1 MLKVRNPDLSKRRK
15 RPVPVQ
21 FRVANLC
28 RLFRDRYGADLPNDD
43 AGLEDATIIA
53 CHLARLPGADP
64 VTRITNW
71 LSLWCPWM
79 PIATRIEFID
89 NMIDNPRTWT
99 ADALAHALN
108 VNAADRRR
116 LRLWTIGATDQT
128 AAEREAARKQRDKER
143 KEARRRARGAKPRA
157 QCESQGKPWIAAGI
171 ARSTLVQAPAPSR
184 VDNPSALKSSNTAD
198 ELSHSRSDPS
208 KQLAPCSK
216 SPPAVHQHMANNLT
230 PTAVNQSEP
239 KRMQIRRKLKAALD
253 GMIWNGLP
261 FDEAARA
268 AGFNVR
274 AMRKALERPSR
285 TKLPADAK
293 TSVPRKRIERQHLPR
308 A

>member
-1 MLKVRNPDLSKRRK
+1 MQSVRNPDLKKRK

-28 RLFRDRYGADLPNDD
+28 HLFRDRYAGEVLPPDD

-79 PIATRIEFID
+79 PIAERLELID
-89 NMIDNPRTWT
+89 NVIAEPRRWS

-116 LRLWTIGATDQT
+116 LRLWTIGAVDQT
-128 AAEREAARKQRDKER
+128 AAEREAARQGRNR
-143 KEARRRARGAKPRA
+143 AAKEAKRHAKGAKPRA

-171 ARSTLVQAPAPSR
+171 ARSTWY
-184 VDNPSALKSSNTAD
+184 
-198 ELSHSRSDPS
+198 
-208 KQLAPCSK
+208 
-216 SPPAVHQHMANNLT
+216 
-230 PTAVNQSEP
+230 
-239 KRMQIRRKLKAALD
+239 KRQR
-253 GMIWNGLP
+253 
-261 FDEAARA
+261 RA
-268 AGFNVR
+268 A
-274 AMRKALERPSR
+274 
-285 TKLPADAK
+285 
-293 TSVPRKRIERQHLPR
+293 
-308 A
+308 